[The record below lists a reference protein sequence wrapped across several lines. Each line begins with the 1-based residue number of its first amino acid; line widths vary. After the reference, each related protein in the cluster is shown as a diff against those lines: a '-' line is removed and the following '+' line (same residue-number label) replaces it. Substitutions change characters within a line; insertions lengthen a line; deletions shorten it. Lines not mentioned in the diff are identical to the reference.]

1 MLEYVPETVYSEARK
16 WQKSK
21 QALPIMQVKL
31 YLYQLCRALGQI
43 HALGICHRD
52 IKPQVGHWSQWSMVN
67 GQRLVWIDPRLA
79 RRRTPRPPPPPFA
92 SRRPAPVGLRAT
104 GAALGRCVVVF
115 FSPVRL
121 PSSPVASSSSRRRGL
136 SLPHPPLRP
145 FARFSRRAASG
156 SVRRDALWLCFVV
169 SCAVAPPAHR
179 RATRTCFS
187 IRTTRSS
194 SSATLVRR
202 RSVVSSHLVSSRRP
216 SRLVARLVA
225 PPPRQSPAPFSR
237 DAVRSRSGVA
247 PRRRV
252 TAHLGTHRGVERR
265 RAETTRR
272 RAAKA
277 ARRRDRSIE
286 RRSRALTAATP
297 VVSPRLSHRAQTL
310 VAGEPNVSYICSRYY
325 RAPEL
330 IFGST
335 NYTTAI
341 DIWSQVKRQTCD
353 FESVGMKGGNHAP
366 ATGIRARDR
375 DRTHLLSATATLSTH
390 GSLVAGLRRGRVAAR
405 RAAVPG
411 RLRRRPARG
420 DHQGAPFF
428 FVFLENQDY
437 SCACFST
444 VANRYRPACGTS
456 S

>member
-1 MLEYVPETVYSEARK
+1 
-16 WQKSK
+16 
-21 QALPIMQVKL
+21 
-31 YLYQLCRALGQI
+31 
-43 HALGICHRD
+43 
-52 IKPQVGHWSQWSMVN
+52 MVN
-67 GQRLVWIDPRLA
+67 GQRLVGIDLDLA
-79 RRRTPRPPPPPFA
+79 RRRTPRRTPPPFSPPVA
-92 SRRPAPVGLRAT
+92 PRPSVCAPPARRSAG
-104 GAALGRCVVVF
+104 
-115 FSPVRL
+115 
-121 PSSPVASSSSRRRGL
+121 ASSSSSLPCVCLRRPSRRRRRVAVVSPFL
-136 SLPHPPLRP
+136 TPPLRP

-156 SVRRDALWLCFVV
+156 SVRRDALWLCCVV

-237 DAVRSRSGVA
+237 DAVRSRLGVA
-247 PRRRV
+247 PRRCV

-265 RAETTRR
+265 RAETARR

-286 RRSRALTAATP
+286 RRSHALTAATP

-341 DIWSQVKRQTCD
+341 DIWSQVKRQTRD
-353 FESVGMKGGNHAP
+353 FESVASYNTVGMKGGNHAP

-411 RLRRRPARG
+411 RLWRRPARG
-420 DHQGAPFF
+420 DHQGAPFPPRF
-428 FVFLENQDY
+428 FGDTKMIAALRGEPLQTCLRHLVLRTTPPPQ
-437 SCACFST
+437 A
-444 VANRYRPACGTS
+444 AARRR
-456 S
+456 